1 MNTLNLGT
9 DDEPVVKK
17 KSNTRNLKIALGLA
31 AVILIPTIGSTLA
44 GSIGLTAVGG
54 GGVEF
59 GQGLAQTAACD
70 DAITVTPSST
80 FVNASGAGTFKVGT
94 VVLSGIKDTCSG
106 KIFKVKAWNN
116 TAGSSA
122 LILSASGAGSPAC
135 VATYTI
141 TTPSDVNTNTISTE
155 SSNDCVGT
163 VGSYSLNANTI
174 TFTTNTTVLAA
185 TTVYKFTVE
194 TS

>member
-70 DAITVTPSST
+70 DAITVTPTSSFT
-80 FVNASGAGTFKVGT
+80 NAEGAGTFKVGT
-94 VVLSGIKDTCSG
+94 VVLSGIANECTG
-106 KIFKVKAWNN
+106 KIFKVKAWDV
-116 TAGSSA
+116 AGASN
-122 LILSASGAGSPAC
+122 LTLSAGGGGAGAC
-135 VATYTI
+135 VATVTI
-141 TTPSDVNTNTISTE
+141 AALGNTIETQA
-155 SSNDCVGT
+155 SNDCVGT
-163 VGSYSLNANTI
+163 VAAYSSNNNTI

-185 TTVYKFTVE
+185 TSVYKFTVE

>member
-1 MNTLNLGT
+1 MNTLNLGS

-70 DAITVTPSST
+70 DAITVTPTSSFT
-80 FVNASGAGTFKVGT
+80 NADGAGTFKVGT
-94 VVLSGIKDTCSG
+94 VVLSGIANACTG
-106 KIFKVKAWNN
+106 KIFKVKAWDV
-116 TAGSSA
+116 AGASN
-122 LILSASGAGSPAC
+122 LTLSAGGLGAGAC
-135 VATYTI
+135 VAT
-141 TTPSDVNTNTISTE
+141 VTISA
-155 SSNDCVGT
+155 SAPGNSIISQASNDCVGT
-163 VGSYSLNANTI
+163 VGLYSSNDNTI

-185 TTVYKFTVE
+185 TSVYKFTVE